1 MKQTNPEIKNLGPE
15 GEEIAIRFLKD
26 KGFRIIHTN
35 YKTPL
40 GEADIVACDKDA
52 TVFIEVKTRSNE
64 RFGEPFEAV
73 NERKRKKLR
82 KIALYYHKHADNRA
96 AMRFDVISIKRK
108 DGGYL
113 IEHIVDAF

>member
-1 MKQTNPEIKNLGPE
+1 MKTEIKNLGPE

-26 KGFRIIHTN
+26 RGFRIIHAN

-40 GEADIVACDKDA
+40 GEADIVACDKDE

-73 NERKRKKLR
+73 NWRKREKLK
-82 KIALYYHKHADNRA
+82 KIALYYHKHEDNGARI
-96 AMRFDVISIKRK
+96 RFDVISIKRK
-108 DGGYL
+108 DDGYQ
-113 IEHIVDAF
+113 IDHIAEAF